1 MLRKAG
7 EERVAEA
14 LEASDEGLELHPA
27 ERELIK
33 KLLAFP
39 AEVAEA
45 ADRRAPH
52 RIAVYALEL
61 AQTFTAFYRD
71 CHVVGVEPRAV
82 ESFRIG
88 LSVASK
94 RTIARALDLLG
105 VSAPETM

>member
-14 LEASDEGLELHPA
+14 LEASGEGLELHPS
-27 ERELIK
+27 ERELVK
-33 KLLAFP
+33 KLLGFP
-39 AEVAEA
+39 AEAAEA
-45 ADRRAPH
+45 AERRAPH
-52 RIAVYALEL
+52 RIAGYALEI

-71 CHVVGVEPRAV
+71 CHVVGAEPREV

-88 LSVASK
+88 LSVASQ

-105 VSAPETM
+105 VSAPESM